1 MRDTPE
7 VSLEF
12 VRSKVE
18 GALKRLLKEDAVLI
32 GGNVNER
39 SITHR
44 LAICLQPEFV
54 GWNVDAEY
62 NRNLG
67 DIKRLRLNPPQPTAE
82 DNDAVTVYPDVIVH
96 RRNTTENL
104 LVVEVKKARGG
115 DIDFDIRK
123 LRAFTDQSPAGLG
136 YIWGV
141 HVVLPAVPEG
151 RPSLTWF
158 AGGAELDVDQ
168 PRP

>member
-32 GGNVNER
+32 SDDVNER
-39 SITHR
+39 SITHH
-44 LAICLQPEFV
+44 LAIYLKQEFADRD
-54 GWNVDAEY
+54 VDVEY

-67 DIKRLRLNPPQPTAE
+67 FIKRLRLDPPQPSADDT
-82 DNDAVTVYPDVIVH
+82 DAVTVYPDVIVH
-96 RRNTTENL
+96 KRDTTNNL
-104 LVVEVKKARGG
+104 LVVEVKKAGCGG
-115 DIDFDIRK
+115 IEFDIRK

-141 HVVLPAVPEG
+141 HVVLPSAPEG
-151 RPSLTWF
+151 PPSLRWF
-158 AGGAELDVDQ
+158 ADGTELDVEQ
-168 PRP
+168 TRP